1 LRRLRIANAA
11 MPRIMPAI
19 MDSQGKPGIG
29 GKASGVE
36 AEDETETMV
45 SWDVVEGVLVAVL
58 VTAELAAVVEEV
70 AVLDVTRLVEL
81 TVDVL
86 ELATVLVALALVL
99 DVVVVLGVVVTP
111 PPPEV
116 GIFNGS
122 R

>member
-1 LRRLRIANAA
+1 
-11 MPRIMPAI
+11 MPAI

-36 AEDETETMV
+36 AEDEVETTV
-45 SWDVVEGVLVAVL
+45 AWDVVVGVLIIVL
-58 VTAELAAVVEEV
+58 VTAELAAVVEV

>member
-1 LRRLRIANAA
+1 

-36 AEDETETMV
+36 AEDEMETMV
-45 SWDVVEGVLVAVL
+45 SWDVVEGVLVSVL

-86 ELATVLVALALVL
+86 ELATVLVAPALVVL
-99 DVVVVLGVVVTP
+99 GAVVLGVVVTP

>member
-1 LRRLRIANAA
+1 

-19 MDSQGKPGIG
+19 TDSQGKPGIG

-36 AEDETETMV
+36 AEDDMETTV
-45 SWDVVEGVLVAVL
+45 AWDVVVGVLITVL
-58 VTAELAAVVEEV
+58 VTAELAAVVEV

-86 ELATVLVALALVL
+86 ELATVLVALVVL
-99 DVVVVLGVVVTP
+99 GVVVLGVVVTP